1 MLGNFGFDTLVEK
14 MSRRVA
20 GRTSRR
26 GALGRL
32 GTVLAGVSA
41 GMNCWFAGSST
52 DSFGPLAP
60 LADGLGL
67 VDASA
72 C

>member
-32 GTVLAGVSA
+32 GTVLAGVA
-41 GMNCWFAGSST
+41 LVAV
-52 DSFGPLAP
+52 LAFVGA
-60 LADGLGL
+60 LRRRRR
-67 VDASA
+67 
-72 C
+72 